1 MKKFLSLLLTLL
13 LSIGLC
19 FTLTACDDSPESSV
33 GGGGDGKC
41 TTHQLIERVDVEP
54 GCTAFGILIK
64 KCTNCSYE
72 EMFTIDPV
80 GHDKQL
86 VDHQDASCHMA
97 GYDGYQ
103 CQVCGE
109 YSRED
114 IPSSGHDYRILVEN
128 TPTETNT
135 GYFSVS
141 CSRCSHTSTRTL
153 PTTDSDEYTSTVI
166 DEYSS
171 EYTYVWEGVT
181 INFTVSD
188 FLFRKNDNDN
198 SPYKFDTYTLYDYVG
213 SKTNITLPSTYNGCP
228 ITTIAHYAFA
238 NSNIVSVTIPEPT
251 FTFSSDDVKDE
262 YLEEGETF
270 EGEKLGYL
278 AIRDSAFENCTS
290 LTSVTLPS
298 DITLISLKCFKDCSN
313 LTSINLGHVST
324 IQDSAFENCALLE
337 NVDLGNVHYIE
348 DYAFTNCSSIE
359 EVNLENILTINSR
372 AFYNCTSLASVTFG
386 DNLQEIL
393 GYAFENCALTQIVLP
408 DTLERVGSAIFKG
421 CNDVTSVTMPKIYWG
436 AFASLFSGYVY
447 YDYYTDI
454 DPNLIPQLDC
464 VTITQA
470 VEINNSAFENCSKI
484 ESIVLNEN
492 TTSIGKN
499 AFRNCVSLDDFYLP
513 ENVEFIGRSAFYG
526 VDPYKFNQDFENKT
540 YYIGSKTNPYLY
552 LLAAQHVTSSD
563 YSRVEI
569 QDGCKYINY
578 DAFIDRDNMTDLIIP
593 SSVKYADRICTR
605 NGISND
611 SVLNVYYKGTA
622 TEFSEIS
629 FSCSGWYIR
638 LFVGDDDNWTEVT
651 DITIS
656 DKITEIQQYAYAYNK
671 TLETVRIPEGVES
684 IKQSAFN
691 GFIVNLYLPKSITS
705 IENGAFYSSKFEN
718 VYYNGTIE
726 DWCKIDF
733 EYTSNNYGAQPMGSA
748 KHFFIKDNNDEW
760 AEVTELYLPDTITKI
775 EQFTFLGFDNLTTL
789 VIPSTVEMVYTT
801 SFALCNNLTI
811 YYEGTEAQWNEI
823 VQEAWLYGNPY
834 SLDVKLSFYSEQAP
848 SGSDVLNNPTI
859 SYWHYDNEGKVA
871 VWFADTVNNVNGNTY
886 AYTSSDAN
894 VSDEY
899 WYMVV
904 QLKDMGMLDDMFGD
918 DPDNLE
924 MLKNSNT
931 KAEYEQALEDFYA
944 SWGNGLTVR
953 FTDVEAYLSQNGNG
967 SILQYV
973 QLADKIYYTIGNI
986 LAFTVVEDG
995 NTLVEVIESEYF
1007 IVTHNYEI
1015 VK

>member
-19 FTLTACDDSPESSV
+19 FTLTACDDSPESSA
-33 GGGGDGKC
+33 GGGGGKC
-41 TTHQLIERVDVEP
+41 QHQFVEFVLSDP
-54 GCTAFGILIK
+54 TCDCHGTLAKQCSI
-64 KCTNCSYE
+64 CSYME
-72 EMFTIDPV
+72 TFPIDPIAHEYV
-80 GHDKQL
+80 TMNEQVPTCWSGGFYEYACANCGKIEYES
-86 VDHQDASCHMA
+86 QD
-97 GYDGYQ
+97 
-103 CQVCGE
+103 
-109 YSRED
+109 
-114 IPSSGHDYRILVEN
+114 PLGHDYRILVEN
-128 TPTETNT
+128 TPTETST

-228 ITTIAHYAFA
+228 ITTIAYYAFA

-298 DITLISLKCFKDCSN
+298 DITLISLNCFKDCSN

-337 NVDLGNVHYIE
+337 NVDLSNVHYIE

-372 AFYNCTSLASVTFG
+372 AFDNCTSLASVTFG
-386 DNLQEIL
+386 DNLQEISA
-393 GYAFENCALTQIVLP
+393 YAFENCALTQIVLP

-484 ESIVLNEN
+484 KSIVLNEN

-540 YYIGSKTNPYLY
+540 YYLGSKTNPYLY
-552 LLAAQHVTSSD
+552 LLTAQHVTSSD

-578 DAFIDRDNMTDLIIP
+578 DAFIDRNNMTDLIIP

-656 DKITEIQQYAYAYNK
+656 DKITEIHQYAYAYNK

-705 IENGAFYSSKFEN
+705 IENGAFYSSEFEN

-733 EYTSNNYGAQPMGSA
+733 DYTSNNYGAQPMGSA

-789 VIPSTVEMVYTT
+789 VIPSTVETVYTT
-801 SFALCNNLTI
+801 SFALCNNLTV
-811 YYEGTEAQWNEI
+811 YYEGTEEQWNEI
-823 VQEAWLYGNPY
+823 IQEAWLYSNPWQ
-834 SLDVKLSFYSEQAP
+834 DKVAKCFYSEQSP
-848 SGSDVLNNPTI
+848 SVSDLINKPN
-859 SYWHYDNEGKVA
+859 SSWHYDADGKVK
-871 VWFADTVNNVNGNTY
+871 VWSAESNNYVEGNTY
-886 AYTSSDAN
+886 AYTSSNAN

-924 MLKNSNT
+924 MLKNSNS
-931 KAEYEQALEDFYA
+931 KAEYEQALESFYA
-944 SWGNGLTVR
+944 SWGNGLTLR
-953 FTDVEAYLSQNGNG
+953 FTDVELFLSQNGNG

-973 QLADKIYYTIGNI
+973 EINNEIYYTLTET
-986 LAFTVVEDG
+986 LAFTITNDG
-995 NTLVEVIESEYF
+995 NTLVEIIESEYF
-1007 IVTHNYEI
+1007 TVTHNYEI

>member
-1 MKKFLSLLLTLL
+1 MKKLLSLFLSLSLAL
-13 LSIGLC
+13 GLC
-19 FTLTACDDSPESSV
+19 FSLTACSDSPESSIS
-33 GGGGDGKC
+33 GGGGKC
-41 TTHQLIERVDVEP
+41 QHQFVEFVLSDP
-54 GCTAFGILIK
+54 TCDCHGTLAK
-64 KCTNCSYE
+64 QCSICSHME
-72 EMFTIDPV
+72 TFPIDPIAHEYV
-80 GHDKQL
+80 IMNEQVPTCWSGGFYEYACANCGKIEYES
-86 VDHQDASCHMA
+86 QD
-97 GYDGYQ
+97 
-103 CQVCGE
+103 
-109 YSRED
+109 
-114 IPSSGHDYRILVEN
+114 PLGHDYRISIGNV
-128 TPTETNT
+128 PTETST
-135 GYFSVS
+135 GYIEVS
-141 CSRCSHTSTRTL
+141 CSRCSYTSTPTL
-153 PTTDSDEYTSTVI
+153 PTTNSDEYTSSVI

-171 EYTYVWEGVT
+171 EYSYVWEGVT
-181 INFTVSD
+181 VSFTISD
-188 FLFRKNDNDN
+188 FLFHKNDTDN
-198 SPYKFDTYTLYDYVG
+198 SPYKFDTYRLYDYVG

-228 ITTIAHYAFA
+228 VTTISYYAFA

-251 FTFSSDDVKDE
+251 FTFSSDDIKDG

-278 AIRDSAFENCTS
+278 AIRDSAFENCAS

-298 DITLISLKCFKDCSN
+298 TISSISQDCFKNCSS
-313 LTSINLGHVST
+313 LTTINLGHVST
-324 IQDSAFENCALLE
+324 IYENAFENCALLE
-337 NVDLGNVHYIE
+337 NVDLRNVHYIE

-372 AFYNCTSLASVTFG
+372 AFYNCTALASVTFG
-386 DNLQEIL
+386 DNLQEISA
-393 GYAFENCALTQIVLP
+393 YAFENCALISEIELP
-408 DTLERVGSAIFKG
+408 SSLESTGSAIFKG
-421 CNDVTSVTMPKIYWG
+421 CTGIREVIMPNLYWNR
-436 AFASLFSGYVY
+436 FASLFSGHVY

-454 DPNLIPQLDC
+454 DTDDVPQIDSVIITEQTEIPSYAFSNC
-464 VTITQA
+464 NRIASITL
-470 VEINNSAFENCSKI
+470 CDD
-484 ESIVLNEN
+484 
-492 TTSIGKN
+492 TTSIGN
-499 AFRNCVSLDDFYLP
+499 YAFENCVSLDGLCLP
-513 ENVEFIGRSAFYG
+513 ETVETIGRNAFKG
-526 VDPYKFNQDFENKT
+526 VDPYKHNQDFENKT
-540 YYIGSKTNPYLY
+540 YYIGTKTNPYLY
-552 LLAAQHVTSSD
+552 LLTSDYVTSSE

-593 SSVKYADRICTR
+593 ASVKYADRICTR

-611 SVLNVYYKGTA
+611 AVLNVYYKGTA

-629 FSCSGWYIR
+629 FACSGWYIR

-651 DITIS
+651 DLAIS
-656 DKITEIQQYAYAYNK
+656 NKLTEIHSYAYAYFK

-705 IENGAFYSSKFEN
+705 IENGAFYSGNFEN

-834 SLDVKLSFYSEQAP
+834 SINVKLSFYSEQAP

-859 SYWHYDNEGKVA
+859 SYWHYDNNGKVA

-904 QLKDMGMLDDMFGD
+904 QLKDMGMLDDMFSD
-918 DPDNLE
+918 DPANLE

-931 KAEYEQALEDFYA
+931 KAEYEQALEAFYA

-953 FTDVEAYLSQNGNG
+953 FTDVEAFLSQNGNG

-973 QLADKIYYTIGNI
+973 QLGDKIYYTIGNI

-995 NTLVEVIESEYF
+995 DRLVETIESEYF
-1007 IVTHNYEI
+1007 TITHYYDI